1 MAEPQPTGQERE
13 SLSEALKATKAQK
26 KQADRAVEI
35 LMENALPLV
44 GTLVGGPALAGLIQ
58 PQIAEQ
64 RTFFGVFLSTL
75 AFSLG
80 VAAFVLILQTHALGE
95 ITGAAQLGIVAF
107 GCLLAA
113 FWLSTQIGVG
123 MYSVDVE
130 FDAYGSTPVG
140 WIAPFVAAA
149 VATYGVL
156 GMLLGA
162 ASGLA
167 ARIWGARLVLAAQ

>member
-1 MAEPQPTGQERE
+1 MKESNPAGQEGE
-13 SLSEALKATKAQK
+13 SFAEALKATKSQK
-26 KQADRAVEI
+26 KQADRAVEA
-35 LMENALPLV
+35 LMEHAVPLL
-44 GTLVGGPALAGLIQ
+44 GSLVGGPVLAGLIQ

-80 VAAFVLILQTHALGE
+80 VAAFVLILQTRALGE

-107 GCLLAA
+107 VCLLAA
-113 FWLSTQIGVG
+113 FWVSTQIGVG
-123 MYSVDVE
+123 MYSVEVE
-130 FDAYGSTPVG
+130 FGGYGGTPVG
-140 WIAPFVAAA
+140 WVAPFVAAA

-162 ASGLA
+162 ASGYIAGRWASRLA
-167 ARIWGARLVLAAQ
+167 LAAQ